1 MESVHL
7 IYYTTMTIS
16 WNLRGIDV
24 EVHYDLT
31 PFDPGDYYNPPS
43 GGYATV
49 YGITLEDSD
58 IDLLDLVGK
67 LTEKTTPLPVE
78 SETATSDSSC
88 CHRPRFEKTCIP
100 QPFIKAQRCV

>member
-1 MESVHL
+1 
-7 IYYTTMTIS
+7 MTIS

-58 IDLLDLVGK
+58 ITDL
-67 LTEKTTPLPVE
+67 EREIYEYERE
-78 SETATSDSSC
+78 SYDEGPEYEPDDD
-88 CHRPRFEKTCIP
+88 
-100 QPFIKAQRCV
+100 

>member
-1 MESVHL
+1 M
-7 IYYTTMTIS
+7 
-16 WNLRGIDV
+16 

-58 IDLLDLVGK
+58 IDLLYLVVCNLITDL
-67 LTEKTTPLPVE
+67 ERE
-78 SETATSDSSC
+78 IYEYE
-88 CHRPRFEKTCIP
+88 R
-100 QPFIKAQRCV
+100 

>member
-1 MESVHL
+1 
-7 IYYTTMTIS
+7 MTIS

-58 IDLLDLVGK
+58 IDLLDLVGCN
-67 LTEKTTPLPVE
+67 LITDLEREIYEYERE
-78 SETATSDSSC
+78 SYDEGPEYEPDDD
-88 CHRPRFEKTCIP
+88 
-100 QPFIKAQRCV
+100 